1 MDCCF
6 NRYIPKSQDDMI
18 VIRPAGKTFINGM
31 SEAYSIED
39 YDENKIKPHGMTR
52 KEYE

>member
-6 NRYIPKSQDDMI
+6 NLFIPKSSQDLI

-31 SEAYSIED
+31 CQSYSFDE
-39 YDENKIKPHGMTR
+39 YDQEIL
-52 KEYE
+52 